1 MKYRI
6 FENQILLIPQNWF
19 DDLIIKVANEVAD
32 CEMIDTDDKLVC
44 YVAVNSIEDWH
55 IINAEIQNYIMEH
68 LEEML
73 EMIDTSYEKF
83 MEMLESDELMEVEEL
98 EEPDEK

>member
-6 FENQILLIPQNWF
+6 FENQILLIPQSWF
-19 DDLIIKVANEVAD
+19 DDFTIRVANEVAD
-32 CEMIDTDDKLVC
+32 CEMENTDDKLVC
-44 YVAVNSIEDWH
+44 YVAVNSLEDWH
-55 IINAEIQNYIMEH
+55 IISAEIQNYIMEH

-73 EMIDTSYEKF
+73 EMIDASYEKF
-83 MEMLESDELMEVEEL
+83 IEML

>member
-6 FENQILLIPQNWF
+6 FENQILLIPQDWF
-19 DDLIIKVANEVAD
+19 DDFTIKVANEVAD
-32 CEMIDTDDKLVC
+32 CEIADTDGKLVC

-68 LEEML
+68 LEEMI
-73 EMIDTSYEKF
+73 EMIDASYEKF
-83 MEMLESDELMEVEEL
+83 MEMQ
-98 EEPDEK
+98 EEPDEE

>member
-6 FENQILLIPQNWF
+6 FENQILLIPQDWF
-19 DDLIIKVANEVAD
+19 DDFTIKVANEVAD
-32 CEMIDTDDKLVC
+32 CEMANTDGKLVC
-44 YVAVNSIEDWH
+44 YVAVNGIEDWH

-83 MEMLESDELMEVEEL
+83 MEMLE
-98 EEPDEK
+98 EPDEK

>member
-6 FENQILLIPQNWF
+6 FENQILLIPQSWF
-19 DDLIIKVANEVAD
+19 DDFIVRITNEVAD
-32 CEMIDTDDKLVC
+32 CEMEGTDDKSVC
-44 YVAVNSIEDWH
+44 YVAVHSIEDWH

-73 EMIDTSYEKF
+73 EMIDASYEKF
-83 MEMLESDELMEVEEL
+83 MEMQ
-98 EEPDEK
+98 EEPDEE

>member
-6 FENQILLIPQNWF
+6 FENQILLIPKDWF
-19 DDLIIKVANEVAD
+19 DDFTIKVANEVAD
-32 CEMIDTDDKLVC
+32 CEMANTDGKLVC
-44 YVAVNSIEDWH
+44 YVAVNGIEDWH

-68 LEEML
+68 LEEMI

-83 MEMLESDELMEVEEL
+83 MEMLE
-98 EEPDEK
+98 EPDEK